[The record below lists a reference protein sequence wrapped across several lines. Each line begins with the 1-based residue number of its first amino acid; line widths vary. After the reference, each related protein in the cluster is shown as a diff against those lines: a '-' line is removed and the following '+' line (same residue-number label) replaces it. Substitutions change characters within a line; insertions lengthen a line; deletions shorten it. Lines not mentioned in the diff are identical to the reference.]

1 MKIAIIGYG
10 FVGKALAEALTDD
23 VEVYKID
30 PKLGTSLDDLKNL
43 KPEVIFICLPTPM
56 LDNGVQDISIV
67 KNTILELNKFIK
79 DEIVVIKSTVHPG
92 NIDEIRSICH
102 RFVYNPE
109 FLREKHAKEDF
120 INSDLIV
127 FGGKKEFSNSLANIY
142 SNHTKCVNKD
152 YIFTDAIS
160 ASLIKYSINSF
171 LATKVI
177 FFNEINSI
185 FKLANSKESWESFTK
200 ILSKDS
206 RIGNSHMSV
215 PGHDGRLGFGGACL
229 PKDINALFKYA
240 ESNDIELSLIKNVIK
255 TNNKIRAKYN
265 TKTNREDEQNINYNH
280 LEEEK

>member
-1 MKIAIIGYG
+1 MKIGIIGHG
-10 FVGKALAEALTDD
+10 FVGKALAEALTND
-23 VEVYKID
+23 VQVCKVD
-30 PKLGTSLDDLKNL
+30 PKLDTSIDDLKNF

-56 LDNGVQDISIV
+56 LDNGIQDISIV
-67 KNTILELNKFIK
+67 KNTILELNKFIT
-79 DEIVVIKSTVHPG
+79 DEIIVVKSTVHPG
-92 NIDEIRSICH
+92 NINEIKLICP

-127 FGGKKEFSNSLANIY
+127 FGGDQEFADSLANIY
-142 SNHTKCVNKD
+142 SNHTKCINKE
-152 YIFTDAIS
+152 YIFTDVTS
-160 ASLIKYSINSF
+160 ASLIKYTINSF

-185 FKLANSKESWESFTK
+185 FKLTDSNESWEDFTK

-206 RIGNSHMSV
+206 RIGNSHMLV

-229 PKDINALFKYA
+229 PKDINALLKYA
-240 ESNDIELSLIKNVIK
+240 ESNDLELSLIKNVIK
-255 TNNKIRAKYN
+255 TNNKIRASYN
-265 TKTNREDEQNINYNH
+265 NKTDRENDQNINYNY